1 MRHKPNDEALAAS
14 RRRRNLERRAP
25 PLAARTLQRL
35 HPDQPSMA
43 AALIDQRRQRGVE
56 QALALRVA
64 AVPSGAWSAGLF
76 VCCGAAPL

>member
-1 MRHKPNDEALAAS
+1 
-14 RRRRNLERRAP
+14 
-25 PLAARTLQRL
+25 
-35 HPDQPSMA
+35 MA